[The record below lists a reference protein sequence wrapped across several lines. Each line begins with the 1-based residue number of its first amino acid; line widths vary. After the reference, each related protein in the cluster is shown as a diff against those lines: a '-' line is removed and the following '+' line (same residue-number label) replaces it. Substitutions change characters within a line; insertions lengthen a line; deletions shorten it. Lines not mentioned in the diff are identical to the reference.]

1 MESVVASLQA
11 HTPSDEFESVIWVLE
26 ELDRLGLELRE
37 RGVPVHEFEKPKGRH
52 PATFLRLAKALTEQR
67 VDVLHCHDELAWFYG
82 TIASRLA
89 ARRIPVLVTMH
100 GRRSNILWRHLLE
113 QRLLARM
120 SEAVIC
126 VSDLLRQQ
134 ILRELHPPPGR
145 VHVIRNGISLAA
157 SNPSAMERRAARQT
171 LGLADDAFVLGT
183 VGEHSAVKNLDM
195 LLQAT
200 QLALRRIACLR
211 LVLVGDGGERGRLE
225 QRVDALGIGHA
236 VTFAGIRRDVPLLLP
251 AFDVYACSSDYE
263 GVSLSILEAMARFRP
278 VVATRVGGNPELVI
292 NEQSGL
298 LVPGRDPGAFAAA
311 VERLWENGEIRE
323 SLARHAGQ
331 RFQLEFGIGRMIGEY
346 VNLYEQL
353 LGAGAALAR
362 V

>member
-1 MESVVASLQA
+1 MCIPAFTRLQNRTGRRFGRGASVEPFEADGSNRLLNKRCRSRRTEFDTRTTSCALLGQCGPEYALQRGHWFAVSRRLTVTQSPALGNKLGDGRGWRGWLRRSYRRLPAPPSTNFHRQALDVDPYDLVPAGGCVLDIGSASLNGQYA
-11 HTPSDEFESVIWVLE
+11 FATRPVTTRPWRLIT
-26 ELDRLGLELRE
+26 LDLDPTARIDVCGDA
-37 RGVPVHEFEKPKGRH
+37 HEFEKPKGRH

-200 QLALRRIACLR
+200 QLALRRIACCSRLR
-211 LVLVGDGGERGRLE
+211 
-225 QRVDALGIGHA
+225 HW
-236 VTFAGIRRDVPLLLP
+236 
-251 AFDVYACSSDYE
+251 
-263 GVSLSILEAMARFRP
+263 
-278 VVATRVGGNPELVI
+278 
-292 NEQSGL
+292 SG
-298 LVPGRDPGAFAAA
+298 PAA
-311 VERLWENGEIRE
+311 VLSGC
-323 SLARHAGQ
+323 
-331 RFQLEFGIGRMIGEY
+331 
-346 VNLYEQL
+346 
-353 LGAGAALAR
+353 
-362 V
+362 